1 MHYNEDFSVFIESN
15 ELREGD
21 IGEFLSEY
29 MVIYPVF
36 LIRFEMKE
44 NDNFDEMERKIDKY
58 M

>member
-1 MHYNEDFSVFIESN
+1 LAD
-15 ELREGD
+15 
-21 IGEFLSEY
+21 Y

-44 NDNFDEMERKIDKY
+44 DENFDEMEKFVNLY